1 MPAPWGWD
9 NHTMNMTPDEIT
21 SEIRDIISAATARDD
36 SVGWFY
42 ATRYTDEEEA
52 RLKVLRGMLAKTEN
66 KI

>member
-1 MPAPWGWD
+1 
-9 NHTMNMTPDEIT
+9 MNMTPDEIT